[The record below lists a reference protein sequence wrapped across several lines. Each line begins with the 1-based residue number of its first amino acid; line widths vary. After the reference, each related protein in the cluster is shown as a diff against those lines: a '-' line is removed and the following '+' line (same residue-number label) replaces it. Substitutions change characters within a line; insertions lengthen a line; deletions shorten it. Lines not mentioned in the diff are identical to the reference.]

1 MVCWSLSAII
11 GCDTIQQPL
20 VQVKPESMVSLVNIN
35 RTLYIHVI
43 KKLGDIDSGKPIIKF
58 VLKLTH
64 SCPCSE
70 KGHRHLQI
78 TALALIHLV
87 CTRMNIGDF
96 ESTSLRD
103 GWKVMRRVNPN
114 MNSSLLSKL
123 HSEFSLLIIWS
134 FPTLPCQFLV
144 IQTFRRHNQCLHL
157 QCVIAL
163 YLIICNNCTSLMCYC
178 FVSTNLQ

>member
-35 RTLYIHVI
+35 RTLYMHVI

-78 TALALIHLV
+78 TVLALTRLYSDDHWRFQEHLLPDCV
-87 CTRMNIGDF
+87 TRPSSRGLYPNEHWIFQEHLSMRWV
-96 ESTSLRD
+96 ESNETGQS
-103 GWKVMRRVNPN
+103 KYVTRVFCQSFIV
-114 MNSSLLSKL
+114 SSLYWLFD
-123 HSEFSLLIIWS
+123 HF
-134 FPTLPCQFLV
+134 LPCLA
-144 IQTFRRHNQCLHL
+144 N
-157 QCVIAL
+157 
-163 YLIICNNCTSLMCYC
+163 S
-178 FVSTNLQ
+178 